1 MTMAYDGQDTCLLH
15 VQTFWVL
22 IIFSDDTRNRCWIA
36 LIENN
41 GKAEKQKG
49 QENCSMLNITIIDV
63 VICSGFL
70 SQLLIVWLDMMQIA
84 LYREESFVDWLL
96 LRIIMTF
103 INLTS
108 CCVDLKLMSHEV
120 SNFIVV
126 HDEWLMLTGCY
137 AGWTVQHGT
146 WLLRSTTNLREVLWT
161 SSSGCIW

>member
-1 MTMAYDGQDTCLLH
+1 MPSVFMTMAYDGQDTCLLH

-70 SQLLIVWLDMMQIA
+70 SQLLIV
-84 LYREESFVDWLL
+84 
-96 LRIIMTF
+96 
-103 INLTS
+103 
-108 CCVDLKLMSHEV
+108 
-120 SNFIVV
+120 
-126 HDEWLMLTGCY
+126 
-137 AGWTVQHGT
+137 
-146 WLLRSTTNLREVLWT
+146 
-161 SSSGCIW
+161 